1 MDNLLRDYQTST
13 PCIHC
18 GREEDGKWFTPCP
31 ADDCPS
37 HDEEKIKR
45 LKQQNKELVEALEKA
60 QAVIGDLVRYGNA
73 SDDETEAYS
82 VIKLVINKVE
92 GEETTNRG

>member
-1 MDNLLRDYQTST
+1 MEKQTST

-18 GREEDGKWFTPCP
+18 GREEAGKWFTPCP

-37 HDEEKIKR
+37 HDEEKIKH

-82 VIKLVINKVE
+82 VIKLAINKAE
-92 GEETTNRG
+92 GKGLNHEI